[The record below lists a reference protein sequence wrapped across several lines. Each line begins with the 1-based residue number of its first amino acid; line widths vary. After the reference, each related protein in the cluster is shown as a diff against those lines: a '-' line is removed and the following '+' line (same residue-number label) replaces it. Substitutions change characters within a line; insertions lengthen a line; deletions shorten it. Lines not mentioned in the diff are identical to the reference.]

1 VAKTSLFCAFE
12 ISPRENCCT
21 EARGCVA
28 AVYWL
33 ADSRTLGS
41 TRECRFIGVDR
52 KSSADIQNGAF
63 DPYRKAQTFDEGA
76 ASRRTKTYRDFFTP
90 IAALAIEPLLN
101 AIRLQGGVDLLDV
114 ATGPSSL
121 AAETRRRIAN
131 SGCAGNGPMHSSETK
146 HAGRYGAKQK
156 ATRSDNSRYRDAN
169 SWARPVIVSKAMV
182 EQWSERE
189 SETWAR

>member
-1 VAKTSLFCAFE
+1 MPDVNV
-12 ISPRENCCT
+12 RY
-21 EARGCVA
+21 RGQPGKHM
-28 AVYWL
+28 L
-33 ADSRTLGS
+33 AL
-41 TRECRFIGVDR
+41 
-52 KSSADIQNGAF
+52 SSSQF
-63 DPYRKAQTFDEGA
+63 DPYRKSRTFDEGA

-90 IAALAIEPLLN
+90 ITALAIEPLLD

-169 SWARPVIVSKAMV
+169 SWARPVIVS
-182 EQWSERE
+182 
-189 SETWAR
+189 